1 MASIMTGTC
10 SLFVSKGS
18 RKSSTRTGGYKAIQI
33 ERRYSTPRNPMIG
46 KSLEP
51 VRWRNGSLEVI
62 DQTLLP
68 AKLTYV
74 RLRNVEQVG
83 AAIRTMKVRGAPLI
97 GVVGAYG
104 LVLSVKKIRTRD
116 LAKAR
121 TQLRKWADLLIQTR
135 PTGVNLRW
143 AVERVYKAS
152 DKAGEV
158 SSLKEILSKEAEAIF
173 NIELEAA
180 RKIGTYGSL
189 LLEDGDTVLTHCNA
203 GALATVGYG
212 TSLAVVRAAVEQG
225 KRISVIATETRPL
238 LQGSRLTAFELAHDK
253 IPVKIIVDSA
263 AAQIMSRGVVDKILV
278 GADRILKTGHVT
290 NKIGTL
296 PIALSAKFY
305 RVPFY
310 VAAPVSTIDMS
321 TDPSM
326 VVIEERNQREV
337 LYVAGAR
344 IAPRNVEA
352 LNPAF
357 DITPPELVT
366 GIVTDR
372 GVAGPPLVESLRSL
386 SG

>member
-1 MASIMTGTC
+1 MTG
-10 SLFVSKGS
+10 KD
-18 RKSSTRTGGYKAIQI
+18 
-33 ERRYSTPRNPMIG
+33 
-46 KSLEP
+46 LEP
-51 VRWRNGSLEVI
+51 VRWRNGALEVV

-68 AKLTYV
+68 TRLVYV
-74 RLRNVEQVG
+74 RLGNVEHVC
-83 AAIRTMKVRGAPLI
+83 AAIKTMKVRGAPLI

-116 LAKAR
+116 LAEAR

-143 AVERVYKAS
+143 AVERVFNAS
-152 DKAGEV
+152 IKAGDV
-158 SSLKEILSKEAEAIF
+158 SSLKDTLAKEADAIF
-173 NIELEAA
+173 NRELEAA
-180 RKIGTYGSL
+180 RKIGKYGSP

-225 KRISVIATETRPL
+225 KRISVI
-238 LQGSRLTAFELAHDK
+238 
-253 IPVKIIVDSA
+253 V
-263 AAQIMSRGVVDKILV
+263 
-278 GADRILKTGHVT
+278 
-290 NKIGTL
+290 
-296 PIALSAKFY
+296 
-305 RVPFY
+305 
-310 VAAPVSTIDMS
+310 

-337 LYVAGAR
+337 LCVAGR
-344 IAPRNVEA
+344 RVAPRNVEA

-357 DITPPELVT
+357 DVTPPELVT

-372 GVAGPPLVESLRSL
+372 GVAVPPLVESLRSL

>member
-1 MASIMTGTC
+1 MS
-10 SLFVSKGS
+10 
-18 RKSSTRTGGYKAIQI
+18 
-33 ERRYSTPRNPMIG
+33 G
-46 KSLEP
+46 KDLEP
-51 VRWRNGSLEVI
+51 IRWRNGVLEVI

-68 AKLTYV
+68 AKLAYV
-74 RLRNVEQVG
+74 RLRNVEQVV
-83 AAIRTMKVRGAPLI
+83 AAIKTMKVRGAPLI
-97 GVVGAYG
+97 GVVGAFG
-104 LVLSVKKIRTRD
+104 LILSVKKIKTRD
-116 LAKAR
+116 LAEAR
-121 TQLRKWADLLIQTR
+121 TQLRQWADLLIRTR

-143 AVERVYKAS
+143 AVERVFNASAKAE
-152 DKAGEV
+152 EV
-158 SSLKEILSKEAEAIF
+158 SSLSEILSKEAVAIF
-173 NIELEAA
+173 NSELDAA
-180 RKIGTYGSL
+180 RNIGKYGAP

-225 KRISVIATETRPL
+225 KRISVISTETRPL

-253 IPVKIIVDSA
+253 IPVKIIVDGA
-263 AAQIMSRGVVDKILV
+263 AAQMMARGMVDKILV

-305 RVPFY
+305 GVPFY
-310 VAAPVSTIDMS
+310 VAAPVSTVDMA

-337 LYVAGAR
+337 LYVAGR
-344 IAPRNVEA
+344 RFAPRSVEA

-366 GIVTDR
+366 SIVTDR
-372 GVAGPPLVESLRSL
+372 GVAGPPFVDSLRSL

>member
-1 MASIMTGTC
+1 MTG
-10 SLFVSKGS
+10 K
-18 RKSSTRTGGYKAIQI
+18 
-33 ERRYSTPRNPMIG
+33 N
-46 KSLEP
+46 LEP
-51 VRWRNGSLEVI
+51 LRWRNGALEVI

-68 AKLTYV
+68 AKLVYV

-83 AAIRTMKVRGAPLI
+83 GAIRTMRVRGAPLI

-104 LVLSVKKIRTRD
+104 LVLSVKKIKTSD
-116 LAKAR
+116 LAEAR
-121 TQLRKWADLLIQTR
+121 TQLRKWADILIQTR

-143 AVERVYKAS
+143 AVERIFKAS
-152 DKAGEV
+152 AKAGNV
-158 SSLKEILSKEAEAIF
+158 SSLKEVLLKEADAIF
-173 NIELEAA
+173 DGELEAA
-180 RKIGTYGSL
+180 RRIGKYGSAR
-189 LLEDGDTVLTHCNA
+189 LEDGDTVLTHCNA

-212 TSLAVVRAAVEQG
+212 TSLAIVRAAVEQG

-253 IPVKIIVDSA
+253 IPVRIIVDSA
-263 AAQIMSRGVVDKILV
+263 AAQMMSRGVVDKIVV

-305 RVPFY
+305 GVPFY
-310 VAAPVSTIDMS
+310 VAAPVSTIDMA

-337 LYVAGAR
+337 LYVAGR
-344 IAPRNVEA
+344 RVAPRNVEA

-357 DITPPELVT
+357 DVTPPELVT

-372 GVAGPPLVESLRSL
+372 GIVGPPFVDSLRSM
-386 SG
+386 SR

>member
-1 MASIMTGTC
+1 LT
-10 SLFVSKGS
+10 SK
-18 RKSSTRTGGYKAIQI
+18 
-33 ERRYSTPRNPMIG
+33 N
-46 KSLEP
+46 LEP
-51 VRWRNGSLEVI
+51 VRWRDNGLEVV

-68 AKLTYV
+68 FKLAYV
-74 RLRNVEQVG
+74 RLGSVEQVS
-83 AAIRTMKVRGAPLI
+83 AAIKTMKVRGAPLI

-104 LVLSVKKIRTRD
+104 LVLSVKKIRTND
-116 LAKAR
+116 LIKAR
-121 TQLRKWADLLIQTR
+121 TQLRKWADILIQTR

-143 AVERVYKAS
+143 AVERVFNASAKAV
-152 DKAGEV
+152 DV
-158 SSLKEILSKEAEAIF
+158 SSLRETLLREAEGIF
-173 NIELEAA
+173 HAELEAA
-180 RKIGTYGSL
+180 QNIGKFGSP

-212 TSLAVVRAAVEQG
+212 TALAVVRAAVDQG
-225 KRISVIATETRPL
+225 KRINVIATETRPL

-253 IPVKIIVDSA
+253 VPVKLIVDSA

-296 PIALSAKFY
+296 PIALSAEFY
-305 RVPFY
+305 GVPFY
-310 VAAPVSTIDMS
+310 AVAPVSTIDMV
-321 TDPSM
+321 TDSSM

-337 LYVAGAR
+337 LYVAGKR
-344 IAPRNVEA
+344 VAPRNVEA

-357 DITPPELVT
+357 DVTPPELVT

-372 GVAGPPLVESLRSL
+372 GVAGPPFVDSLRSL

>member
-1 MASIMTGTC
+1 MTG
-10 SLFVSKGS
+10 K
-18 RKSSTRTGGYKAIQI
+18 
-33 ERRYSTPRNPMIG
+33 N
-46 KSLEP
+46 LEP
-51 VRWRNGSLEVI
+51 VRWRNDGLEVV

-68 AKLTYV
+68 AKLAYV
-74 RLRNVEQVG
+74 RLGSVEQVS
-83 AAIRTMKVRGAPLI
+83 AAIKTMKVRGAPLI

-104 LVLSVKKIRTRD
+104 LALSVKKIKTHD
-116 LAKAR
+116 LGNAR
-121 TQLRKWADLLIQTR
+121 TQLRKWADFLIQTR

-143 AVERVYKAS
+143 AVERVFKAS
-152 DKAGEV
+152 AKAGDV

-173 NIELEAA
+173 DGELEAA
-180 RKIGTYGSL
+180 RRIGKYGSARL
-189 LLEDGDTVLTHCNA
+189 DDGDTVLTHCNA

-225 KRISVIATETRPL
+225 KRINVIATETRPL

-263 AAQIMSRGVVDKILV
+263 AAQMMAQGVVDKILV

-305 RVPFY
+305 GVPFY
-310 VAAPVSTIDMS
+310 VAAPVSTVDMG

-337 LYVAGAR
+337 LYVDGR
-344 IAPRNVEA
+344 RVAPRGVEA

-357 DITPPELVT
+357 DVTPPELVT

-372 GVAGPPLVESLRSL
+372 GVVRQPLAENIREMF
-386 SG
+386 G

>member
-1 MASIMTGTC
+1 MPA
-10 SLFVSKGS
+10 
-18 RKSSTRTGGYKAIQI
+18 
-33 ERRYSTPRNPMIG
+33 

-51 VRWRNGSLEVI
+51 VIWQGGALEAI

-68 AKLTYV
+68 LKLSHV
-74 RLRNVEQVG
+74 RLTSVDQVCR
-83 AAIRTMKVRGAPLI
+83 AIRTMKVRGAPLI
-97 GVVGAYG
+97 GVVGAFG
-104 LVLSVKKIRTRD
+104 LVLSLKKIRTRE
-116 LAKAR
+116 LAEGRK
-121 TQLRKWADLLIQTR
+121 QLRRYADSLIATR

-143 AVERVYKAS
+143 AVERVYNA
-152 DKAGEV
+152 ALRAETV
-158 SSLKEILSKEAEAIF
+158 SSLKEILEGEAEKIMSE
-173 NIELEAA
+173 ELESA
-180 RKIGTYGSL
+180 RKIGEHGAP

-212 TSLAVVRAAVEQG
+212 TALAVVRTAFEQG
-225 KRISVIATETRPL
+225 KAIRVIATETRPL

-253 IPVKIIVDSA
+253 IPVELIVDSA
-263 AAQIMSRGVVDKILV
+263 AAQIMSRGVVDKIVV

-296 PIALSAKFY
+296 PIALAAKFY
-305 RVPFY
+305 GVPFY
-310 VAAPVSTIDMS
+310 VAAPISTVDMA

-337 LYVAGAR
+337 LYAAGR
-344 IAPRNVEA
+344 RVAPRKVEA

-357 DITPPELVT
+357 DVTPPELVT

-372 GVAGPPLVESLRSL
+372 GVARPPLVDSLRSL